1 MIKILDNNLKFVYHK
16 IFLGLM
22 LALPPTN
29 ERKHSISSGPS
40 YCVVVRSL
48 CVCCIFVCPVE
59 DESSRLMYLY
69 ALGVH
74 APTYSNTNT
83 STLFFMTL

>member
-1 MIKILDNNLKFVYHK
+1 MIKILEKNLKFVYHK

-22 LALPPTN
+22 LALPPRN

-48 CVCCIFVCPVE
+48 CVCCIFVCSVE

-74 APTYSNTNT
+74 ATTYSNTNT
-83 STLFFMTL
+83 STLSL